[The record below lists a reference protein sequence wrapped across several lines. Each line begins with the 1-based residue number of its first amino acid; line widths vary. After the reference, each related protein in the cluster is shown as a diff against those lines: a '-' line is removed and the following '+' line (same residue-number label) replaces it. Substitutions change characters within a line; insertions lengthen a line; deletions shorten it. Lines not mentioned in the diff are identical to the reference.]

1 MLCISLDYFS
11 GHYFPCVD
19 PQEFNEISHVRYA
32 INKKISL
39 AKRIFLFFFLFVLHD
54 SKVLNIIFV
63 SLLSL
68 YSLFVFL
75 RHAISVIFQQSVMSS
90 SPSLLWCQQS
100 FVIFL
105 SDSFMT
111 IVVIISQH
119 LILWQL
125 FFSSCFLHLFMFLLY
140 NSIVLCN
147 FFGGELYVN
156 C

>member
-11 GHYFPCVD
+11 GHYFPCVG
-19 PQEFNEISHVRYA
+19 PQEFNELSHFRYA

-39 AKRIFLFFFLFVLHD
+39 AKRSFFLFVLHD
-54 SKVLNIIFV
+54 SKVLNIIFL

-68 YSLFVFL
+68 YYLFLFL
-75 RHAISVIFQQSVMSS
+75 HHAISVIFQQSIISS

-111 IVVIISQH
+111 IFVIISQH

-147 FFGGELYVN
+147 FFGGEL
-156 C
+156 